1 MHVSDMEIV
10 RVHRHFRNIKEEE
23 RYTEEL
29 DYTLSTDAE

>member
-23 RYTEEL
+23 RYKEEE
-29 DYTLSTDAE
+29 TSTSGLML